1 MNLLEILGQ
10 LPASECTYEEWVQVG
25 MALKH
30 EGYTVSDW
38 NTWSMADSRYKAG
51 NCAKKWESFKG
62 NAEPVTAG
70 TIVQIAK
77 DHGWTPPHSGNSYSD
92 DYTQIDYEGI
102 ISYEGE
108 AEPVKKR
115 PVSRDPVSEIIKY
128 LRARFEPDDYIGYV
142 TSVYET
148 DGKLAPTRGS
158 WGRTAGQIIDLL
170 EKCKGDIGSVL
181 GDADPRAGA
190 WIRVNPLDGKGIK
203 DENVT
208 DYRYVLVESDS
219 LTIEQQNVLMRE
231 LALPIVTLTHTG
243 GKSLHAICHI
253 DAGNNRE
260 LYRQRVAYMFDVC
273 EKNGLK
279 IDKNCKNPSR
289 LTRLPGFQR
298 GENWQYLVDTNIG
311 KASFEEWK
319 DYIEEITDD
328 LPDEISYDEMKDHL
342 PPLRPALIDGVL
354 RCGHKM
360 LLAGPSKAGKSF
372 SLISLAI
379 AIAEGGEWLGFRC
392 RQGKVLYI
400 NLELDEASCW
410 NRIAEVYKAN
420 GVEAKNAKNLTV
432 WNLRG
437 RSMPMDKLAPSMIRR
452 AKKAGYTAIILD
464 PIYKVITGD
473 ENSAEQMSHFC
484 NVFDRI
490 CRDANC
496 AMIYC
501 HHHSKGMQGGK
512 KSMDRASGSG
522 VFARD
527 PDALLDMIELPVS
540 EQLRKTREDKAVCA
554 VCKEWLQRFLG
565 DRYGDTVS
573 LDDEQSRSRM
583 MEHCRNYLKSNSM
596 TLMQKEIQRASAMVS
611 SQTAWR
617 IEGTLREFPRFQSVN
632 VWFEWPRH
640 IIDQTGALKDVNP
653 DATWQ
658 QNFPKRKTNEERKQE
673 RKDGI
678 MTAFSSAADQN
689 GEADIKDIMTYLGV
703 SENTVRSR
711 LKEHGGFWFGDGKC
725 GLKAS
730 SKIGD
735 LSSDV

>member
-1 MNLLEILGQ
+1 MSLLEILEQ

-38 NTWSMADSRYKAG
+38 DTWSMADSRYKAG
-51 NCAKKWESFKG
+51 NCAKKWESFQG
-62 NAEPVTAG
+62 NADPVTAG

-77 DHGWTPPHSGNSYSD
+77 EHGWTPSYSGNSYND

-108 AEPVKKR
+108 AEPVEQR
-115 PVSRDPVSEIIKY
+115 PVSRNPVSEILKY

-181 GDADPRAGA
+181 GDADTRAGA
-190 WIRVNPLDGKGIK
+190 WIRVNPLDGNGIK

-208 DYRYVLVESDS
+208 DYRYVLIESDS
-219 LTIEQQNVLMRE
+219 LPIEQQNALMRE
-231 LALPIVTLTHTG
+231 LELPIVTLTHTG

-260 LYRQRVAYMFDVC
+260 LYRQRVAFMFDVC

-279 IDKNCKNPSR
+279 IDKACKNPSR

-298 GENWQYLVDTNIG
+298 GDNWQYLVGTNIG

-328 LPDEISYDEMKDHL
+328 LPDAENAADFWESI
-342 PPLRPALIDGVL
+342 PPLRPALIEGVL
-354 RCGHKM
+354 RQGHKM

-372 SLISLAI
+372 ALIALAI
-379 AIAEGGEWLGFRC
+379 AIAEGKPWMGFPC
-392 RQGKVLYI
+392 AQGKVWYV
-400 NLELDEASCW
+400 NLELDDISCKH
-410 NRIAEVYKAN
+410 RIRDVYAALGIEPKNTAN
-420 GVEAKNAKNLTV
+420 LDI

-437 RSMPMDKLAPSMIRR
+437 RSLPMDRLAPSMIRR
-452 AKKAGYTAIILD
+452 AKQRGYAAIIID

-473 ENSAEQMSHFC
+473 ENSAEQMAHFC

-527 PDALLDMIELPVS
+527 PDALLDMIELPIS
-540 EQLRKTREDKAVCA
+540 EQLRKTREDKAVCT

-565 DRYGDTVS
+565 ARYGDTVS
-573 LDDEQSRSRM
+573 LDDEQSRSVM
-583 MEHCRNYLKSNSM
+583 MDHCRDHLKANSLN
-596 TLMQKEIQRASAMVS
+596 LMQQDIQRAVAATNIQS
-611 SQTAWR
+611 AWR
-617 IEGTLREFPRFQSVN
+617 IEGTLREFPRFQPVN
-632 VWFEWPRH
+632 VWFEFPRH

-673 RKDGI
+673 RNDNIEFMFEGQQVDG
-678 MTAFSSAADQN
+678 TASIEDIAKSN
-689 GEADIKDIMTYLGV
+689 GM
-703 SENTVRSR
+703 SEDTVRR
-711 LKEHGGFWFGDGKC
+711 HLKAHGGFWIENGKC
-725 GLKAS
+725 GKKA
-730 SKIGD
+730 
-735 LSSDV
+735 